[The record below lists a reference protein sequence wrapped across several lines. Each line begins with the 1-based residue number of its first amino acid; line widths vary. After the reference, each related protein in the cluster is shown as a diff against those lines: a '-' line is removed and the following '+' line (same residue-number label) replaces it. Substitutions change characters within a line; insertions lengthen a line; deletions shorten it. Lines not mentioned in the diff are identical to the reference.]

1 LSGADPPFSLEATT
15 VSVYAKPP
23 ATAAPTAEPPEDAVC
38 FDSIEGSHDYVCR
51 LGQAV
56 DDALCHIER
65 DIRSAMAGG
74 AERRVDALR
83 LAAYKLGLLRG
94 HFVAS
99 RRLLNDLRT
108 LRRLL
113 LQEREPGAP
122 RDEAQDRRA
131 RT

>member
-1 LSGADPPFSLEATT
+1 MSASIRTPVETDTASAEEDPRTVSFESLE
-15 VSVYAKPP
+15 S
-23 ATAAPTAEPPEDAVC
+23 
-38 FDSIEGSHDYVCR
+38 SHDYVCR

-56 DDALCHIER
+56 DDAICQIEA
-65 DIRSAMAGG
+65 DIRHATANG
-74 AERRVDALR
+74 ATRRVEALR

-113 LQEREPGAP
+113 LQERTADQE
-122 RDEAQDRRA
+122 RRA
-131 RT
+131 ST

>member
-1 LSGADPPFSLEATT
+1 MSVKQT
-15 VSVYAKPP
+15 V
-23 ATAAPTAEPPEDAVC
+23 TAAPAEQASEDSVS

-65 DIRSAMAGG
+65 DIRAASASG

-113 LQEREPGAP
+113 LQEREAGASP
-122 RDEAQDRRA
+122 RDEVHDRRC
-131 RT
+131 TT

>member
-1 LSGADPPFSLEATT
+1 
-15 VSVYAKPP
+15 VSVKRTATAPP
-23 ATAAPTAEPPEDAVC
+23 AEQASQETVC

-65 DIRSAMAGG
+65 DIRAASASG

-113 LQEREPGAP
+113 LQEREPGASP
-122 RDEAQDRRA
+122 RGEPQERRA
-131 RT
+131 TT

>member
-1 LSGADPPFSLEATT
+1 MNTPAATADPADEARPVSFESLE
-15 VSVYAKPP
+15 S
-23 ATAAPTAEPPEDAVC
+23 
-38 FDSIEGSHDYVCR
+38 SHDYVCR

-56 DDALCHIER
+56 DDAICQIEA
-65 DIRSAMAGG
+65 DIRLATANG
-74 AERRVDALR
+74 ATRRVEALR

-113 LQEREPGAP
+113 LQERTADQE
-122 RDEAQDRRA
+122 RRA
-131 RT
+131 ST

>member
-1 LSGADPPFSLEATT
+1 MNSSPAALFDKGQDVSTSTPTSVTT
-15 VSVYAKPP
+15 
-23 ATAAPTAEPPEDAVC
+23 APPPEGEERAVC

-56 DDALCHIER
+56 DDALCQIEA
-65 DIRSAMAGG
+65 DIRLATANG
-74 AERRVDALR
+74 ATRRVEALR

-113 LQEREPGAP
+113 LQERALSSP
-122 RDEAQDRRA
+122 R
-131 RT
+131 

>member
-1 LSGADPPFSLEATT
+1 MSASIRTQVETDPAPADAEARPVSFESLE
-15 VSVYAKPP
+15 S
-23 ATAAPTAEPPEDAVC
+23 
-38 FDSIEGSHDYVCR
+38 SHDYVCR

-56 DDALCHIER
+56 DDAICQIEA
-65 DIRSAMAGG
+65 DIRQATANG
-74 AERRVDALR
+74 ATRRVEALR

-113 LQEREPGAP
+113 LQERTADQE
-122 RDEAQDRRA
+122 RRA
-131 RT
+131 ST

>member
-1 LSGADPPFSLEATT
+1 MPA
-15 VSVYAKPP
+15 VS
-23 ATAAPTAEPPEDAVC
+23 

-56 DDALCHIER
+56 DDAICHVES
-65 DIRSAMAGG
+65 DIRAAVANG
-74 AERRVDALR
+74 AERRVEALR
-83 LAAYKLGLLRG
+83 IAAYKLVLLRG

-113 LQEREPGAP
+113 LQERTPGP
-122 RDEAQDRRA
+122 SV
-131 RT
+131 

>member
-1 LSGADPPFSLEATT
+1 M
-15 VSVYAKPP
+15 SVKPA
-23 ATAAPTAEPPEDAVC
+23 ATAAPAEQACQDTVS

-56 DDALCHIER
+56 DDALCHIET
-65 DIRSAMAGG
+65 DIRAASASG

-99 RRLLNDLRT
+99 RRLLNDLRS

-113 LQEREPGAP
+113 LQEREPGATP

>member
-1 LSGADPPFSLEATT
+1 MKPSDLFSLEAMT
-15 VSVYAKPP
+15 VSVPLSPP
-23 ATAAPTAEPPEDAVC
+23 DQAAEESVS
-38 FDSIEGSHDYVCR
+38 FESIEGSHDYVCR

-56 DDALCHIER
+56 DDALCQVEA
-65 DIRSAMAGG
+65 DIRAGLASG

-113 LQEREPGAP
+113 LQERDAAASV
-122 RDEAQDRRA
+122 RDGAQDRRA
-131 RT
+131 TT